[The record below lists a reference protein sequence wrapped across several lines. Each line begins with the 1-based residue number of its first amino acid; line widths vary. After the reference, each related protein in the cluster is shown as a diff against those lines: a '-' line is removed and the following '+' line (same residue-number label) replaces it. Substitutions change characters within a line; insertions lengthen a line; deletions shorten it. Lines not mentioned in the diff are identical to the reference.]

1 MICGFG
7 YQGNCA
13 PLEES
18 TNSASSLSKQQWRKE
33 VDSEM
38 EKSPFPKPIHKELT
52 LLHPVEMR
60 GNRQID
66 RMR

>member
-18 TNSASSLSKQQWRKE
+18 TDPSASSLSKQKWRKE
-33 VDSEM
+33 ADSEM
-38 EKSPFPKPIHKELT
+38 EKSAFPKPIHKEELT
-52 LLHPVEMR
+52 LLHTAEMR
-60 GNRQID
+60 GNRQIV
-66 RMR
+66 